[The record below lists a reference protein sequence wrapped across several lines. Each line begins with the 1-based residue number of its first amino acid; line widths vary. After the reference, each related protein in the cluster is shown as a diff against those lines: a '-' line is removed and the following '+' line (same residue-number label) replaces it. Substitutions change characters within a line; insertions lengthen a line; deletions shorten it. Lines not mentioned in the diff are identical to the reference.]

1 MTNYREQYKRLL
13 TEYERLGGN
22 LQGVPRFYSLENEA
36 KLRREMSKLA
46 NKPICQL
53 ENEPIS
59 KLANEQ
65 IRKLEN
71 ETNRQI
77 DKSANRLISD
87 YPQSLHPVYL
97 AKKNHWLQACSLKLS
112 LNALPA
118 DQESQAR
125 TLQQQLWQLFEE
137 MDACDTVLDHWLKYK
152 RILLPAAP
160 SQEEALDKLSP
171 TQLVQRLHTLRSNI
185 VSREKSLIKWR
196 LQAAESEGENFTLIE
211 KIFRKTE
218 ELKQLKL
225 LVKTIEKKIENEVD
239 TKKTSKPV
247 P

>member
-1 MTNYREQYKRLL
+1 MSNYREQYKRLL
-13 TEYERLGGN
+13 SEYERLGGN

-36 KLRREMSKLA
+36 KLRREMSKLS
-46 NKPICQL
+46 NLPMSQL
-53 ENEPIS
+53 APEPP
-59 KLANEQ
+59 KGDNP
-65 IRKLEN
+65 K
-71 ETNRQI
+71 I
-77 DKSANRLISD
+77 DKSANQKIDKLISD
-87 YPQSLHPVYL
+87 YPQALHPVYL
-97 AKKNHWLQACSLKLS
+97 AKKNHWLQACSLKLQ

-125 TLQQQLWQLFEE
+125 ALQQQLWHLFEE
-137 MDACDTVLDHWLKYK
+137 MDACDTMLDHWINYK
-152 RILLPAAP
+152 RILLPANP
-160 SQEEALDKLSP
+160 TQEEALDKLSP

-225 LVKTIEKKIENEVD
+225 LVKTIEKKINV
-239 TKKTSKPV
+239 K
-247 P
+247 

>member
-1 MTNYREQYKRLL
+1 MSNYREQYKRLL
-13 TEYERLGGN
+13 IEYERLGGN

-46 NKPICQL
+46 NLPMSQL
-53 ENEPIS
+53 APEPPKGDNPKIDKS
-59 KLANEQ
+59 
-65 IRKLEN
+65 
-71 ETNRQI
+71 TNSPCGSHQI
-77 DKSANRLISD
+77 DKLISD
-87 YPQSLHPVYL
+87 YPQTLHPVYL
-97 AKKNHWLQACSLKLS
+97 AKKKQWLQACSLKLS

-125 TLQQQLWQLFEE
+125 ALQQQLWQLFEE

-152 RILLPAAP
+152 RILLPDAP

-185 VSREKSLIKWR
+185 VSREKNLIKWR

-225 LVKTIEKKIENEVD
+225 LVKTIEKKM
-239 TKKTSKPV
+239 K
-247 P
+247 

>member
-13 TEYERLGGN
+13 IEYERLGGN

-36 KLRREMSKLA
+36 KLRREMNKLANKPISKLANEPMSQFA

-53 ENEPIS
+53 ENSPCGS
-59 KLANEQ
+59 H
-65 IRKLEN
+65 
-71 ETNRQI
+71 QI
-77 DKSANRLISD
+77 DKSANRQIDKLISD
-87 YPQSLHPVYL
+87 YPQTLHPVYL

-125 TLQQQLWQLFEE
+125 ALQQQLWQLFEE

-225 LVKTIEKKIENEVD
+225 LVKAIEKKIE
-239 TKKTSKPV
+239 KSC
-247 P
+247 

>member
-1 MTNYREQYKRLL
+1 MSNYREQYKRLL
-13 TEYERLGGN
+13 SEYERLGGN

-46 NKPICQL
+46 NLPMSQL
-53 ENEPIS
+53 VPEPP
-59 KLANEQ
+59 KGDNP
-65 IRKLEN
+65 K
-71 ETNRQI
+71 I
-77 DKSANRLISD
+77 DKSANRQIDKLISD
-87 YPQSLHPVYL
+87 YPQTLHPVYL

-118 DQESQAR
+118 HQESQAR
-125 TLQQQLWQLFEE
+125 ALQQQLWHLFEE
-137 MDACDTVLDHWLKYK
+137 MDACDTVLDHWIKYK
-152 RILLPAAP
+152 RILLPTAP

-196 LQAAESEGENFTLIE
+196 LQATESEEENFTLVE

-225 LVKTIEKKIENEVD
+225 LVKTIEKKIE
-239 TKKTSKPV
+239 KSC
-247 P
+247 

>member
-36 KLRREMSKLA
+36 KLRREISKLE
-46 NKPICQL
+46 NEKISKLENEKISKLENEKISKLENEKISKL
-53 ENEPIS
+53 ENEP
-59 KLANEQ
+59 
-65 IRKLEN
+65 
-71 ETNRQI
+71 
-77 DKSANRLISD
+77 NRLIAD
-87 YPQSLHPVYL
+87 YPQTLHPVYL

-125 TLQQQLWQLFEE
+125 ALQQQLWQLFEE
-137 MDACDTVLDHWLKYK
+137 MDACDTVLDHWSKYK
-152 RILLPAAP
+152 RILSSPAP
-160 SQEEALDKLSP
+160 SQEEALDKLTP
-171 TQLVQRLHTLRSNI
+171 VQLVQRLHTLRSNI

-225 LVKTIEKKIENEVD
+225 LVKTIEKKL
-239 TKKTSKPV
+239 K
-247 P
+247 

>member
-36 KLRREMSKLA
+36 KLRREMSKLV
-46 NKPICQL
+46 NKPISQL
-53 ENEPIS
+53 GNEP
-59 KLANEQ
+59 NPQ
-65 IRKLEN
+65 IDKSEN
-71 ETNRQI
+71 SPCGSHQI
-77 DKSANRLISD
+77 DKSANRQIDKLISD
-87 YPQSLHPVYL
+87 YPQTLHPVYL

-125 TLQQQLWQLFEE
+125 SLQQQLWQLFEE
-137 MDACDTVLDHWLKYK
+137 MDACDTILDHWSKYK
-152 RILLPAAP
+152 RILSSPAP
-160 SQEEALDKLSP
+160 TQEEALDKLTP
-171 TQLVQRLHTLRSNI
+171 AQLVQRLHTLRSNI

-225 LVKTIEKKIENEVD
+225 LVKTIEKKIENEVIF
-239 TKKTSKPV
+239 
-247 P
+247 

>member
-13 TEYERLGGN
+13 IEYERLGGN

-46 NKPICQL
+46 NKPI
-53 ENEPIS
+53 S
-59 KLANEQ
+59 
-65 IRKLEN
+65 KLEN
-71 ETNRQI
+71 ELNPETDKLANSPCGSHQI
-77 DKSANRLISD
+77 DKLISD
-87 YPQSLHPVYL
+87 YPQALHPVYL
-97 AKKNHWLQACSLKLS
+97 AKKKHWLQACSLKLS

-125 TLQQQLWQLFEE
+125 ALQQQLWHLFEE

-196 LQAAESEGENFTLIE
+196 LQADESEEENFTLIE

-225 LVKTIEKKIENEVD
+225 LVKTIEKKIENEVIF
-239 TKKTSKPV
+239 
-247 P
+247 

>member
-36 KLRREMSKLA
+36 KLRREISKLE
-46 NKPICQL
+46 NEEISKL

-59 KLANEQ
+59 KL
-65 IRKLEN
+65 EN
-71 ETNRQI
+71 EP
-77 DKSANRLISD
+77 NRLIAD
-87 YPQSLHPVYL
+87 YPQALHPVYL

-137 MDACDTVLDHWLKYK
+137 MDACDTVLDYWSKHK
-152 RILLPAAP
+152 RILSSPAP
-160 SQEEALDKLSP
+160 SQEGELDKLTP
-171 TQLVQRLHTLRSNI
+171 VQLVQRLHTLRSNI

-196 LQAAESEGENFTLIE
+196 LQAAESEGENFTLAE

-218 ELKQLKL
+218 ELEQLKL
-225 LVKTIEKKIENEVD
+225 LVKTIEKKIE
-239 TKKTSKPV
+239 KSC
-247 P
+247 

>member
-13 TEYERLGGN
+13 IEYERLGGN

-46 NKPICQL
+46 NKPISKL

-59 KLANEQ
+59 QCANDP
-65 IRKLEN
+65 
-71 ETNRQI
+71 NRQI
-77 DKSANRLISD
+77 DKSANQKIDKLISD
-87 YPQSLHPVYL
+87 YPQTLHPVYL

-125 TLQQQLWQLFEE
+125 TLQQQLWHLFEE

-152 RILLPAAP
+152 RILLPTAP

-196 LQAAESEGENFTLIE
+196 LQADESEGENFTLIE

-225 LVKTIEKKIENEVD
+225 LVKTIEKKL
-239 TKKTSKPV
+239 K
-247 P
+247 

>member
-13 TEYERLGGN
+13 IEYERLGGN

-46 NKPICQL
+46 NLPMSQL
-53 ENEPIS
+53 APEPP
-59 KLANEQ
+59 KGDNP
-65 IRKLEN
+65 K
-71 ETNRQI
+71 I
-77 DKSANRLISD
+77 DKSANRQIDKLISD

-97 AKKNHWLQACSLKLS
+97 AKKNHWLKACSLKLS

-125 TLQQQLWQLFEE
+125 ALQQQLWQLFEE
-137 MDACDTVLDHWLKYK
+137 MDACDTVLDHWIKYK
-152 RILLPAAP
+152 RILLPATP

-185 VSREKSLIKWR
+185 VSREKSLKKWR
-196 LQAAESEGENFTLIE
+196 LQADESEGENFTLAE

-218 ELKQLKL
+218 ELEQLKL
-225 LVKTIEKKIENEVD
+225 LVKTIEKKIEI
-239 TKKTSKPV
+239 K
-247 P
+247 

>member
-13 TEYERLGGN
+13 IEYERLGGN

-36 KLRREMSKLA
+36 KLKA
-46 NKPICQL
+46 KI
-53 ENEPIS
+53 
-59 KLANEQ
+59 
-65 IRKLEN
+65 
-71 ETNRQI
+71 
-77 DKSANRLISD
+77 KSLTPRSPLSQVEGDNPKSVTSSTSVLPLSLGEGAGVRIIAD
-87 YPQSLHPVYL
+87 YPQTLHPVYL

-125 TLQQQLWQLFEE
+125 ALQQQLWHLFEE
-137 MDACDTVLDHWLKYK
+137 MDACDTVLDHWIKYK
-152 RILLPAAP
+152 RILLPAAL

-196 LQAAESEGENFTLIE
+196 LQADESEEENFTLIE

-225 LVKTIEKKIENEVD
+225 LVKTIEKKIE
-239 TKKTSKPV
+239 KSC
-247 P
+247 

>member
-46 NKPICQL
+46 NLPMSQL
-53 ENEPIS
+53 ASDPPKEDNP
-59 KLANEQ
+59 K
-65 IRKLEN
+65 
-71 ETNRQI
+71 I
-77 DKSANRLISD
+77 DKS
-87 YPQSLHPVYL
+87 
-97 AKKNHWLQACSLKLS
+97 KNHWLQACSLKLS

-125 TLQQQLWQLFEE
+125 ALQQQLWQLFEE
-137 MDACDTVLDHWLKYK
+137 MDACDTVLDHWSKYK
-152 RILLPAAP
+152 RILLPANP
-160 SQEEALDKLSP
+160 TQEEELDKLSP

-185 VSREKSLIKWR
+185 VSREKSLRKWR
-196 LQAAESEGENFTLIE
+196 LQAAESEGENFTLAE

-218 ELKQLKL
+218 ELEQLKL
-225 LVKTIEKKIENEVD
+225 LVKTIEKKIENEVIF
-239 TKKTSKPV
+239 
-247 P
+247 

>member
-13 TEYERLGGN
+13 IEYERLGGN

-46 NKPICQL
+46 NLPMSQL
-53 ENEPIS
+53 APEPL
-59 KLANEQ
+59 KGDNP
-65 IRKLEN
+65 K
-71 ETNRQI
+71 I
-77 DKSANRLISD
+77 DKSANRQIDKLISD
-87 YPQSLHPVYL
+87 YPQTLHPVYL

-125 TLQQQLWQLFEE
+125 ALQQQLWRLFEE
-137 MDACDTVLDHWLKYK
+137 IDACDTILDHWSKYK
-152 RILLPAAP
+152 RILLPANP
-160 SQEEALDKLSP
+160 TQEEALDKLSP
-171 TQLVQRLHTLRSNI
+171 TQLLQRLHTLRSNI

-196 LQAAESEGENFTLIE
+196 LQATESEGENFTLIE

-225 LVKTIEKKIENEVD
+225 LVKTIEKKIENEVIF
-239 TKKTSKPV
+239 
-247 P
+247 

>member
-1 MTNYREQYKRLL
+1 MNNYREQYKRLL
-13 TEYERLGGN
+13 IEYERLGGN

-36 KLRREMSKLA
+36 KLRREMSKLS
-46 NKPICQL
+46 NLPMSQL
-53 ENEPIS
+53 APEPP
-59 KLANEQ
+59 KGDNP
-65 IRKLEN
+65 K
-71 ETNRQI
+71 I
-77 DKSANRLISD
+77 DKSANQKIDKLISD
-87 YPQSLHPVYL
+87 YPQALHPVYL
-97 AKKNHWLQACSLKLS
+97 AKKNHWLQACSLKLQ

-118 DQESQAR
+118 HQESQAR
-125 TLQQQLWQLFEE
+125 ALQQQLWHLFEE
-137 MDACDTVLDHWLKYK
+137 MDACDTVLDHWTKYK
-152 RILLPAAP
+152 RILLPTAP

-225 LVKTIEKKIENEVD
+225 LVKTIEKKIE
-239 TKKTSKPV
+239 KSC
-247 P
+247 

>member
-13 TEYERLGGN
+13 IEYERLGGN

-46 NKPICQL
+46 NKPMSQFANEPICQL
-53 ENEPIS
+53 ENSPCGS
-59 KLANEQ
+59 H
-65 IRKLEN
+65 
-71 ETNRQI
+71 QI
-77 DKSANRLISD
+77 DKSANRQIDKLISD
-87 YPQSLHPVYL
+87 YPPALHPVYL
-97 AKKNHWLQACSLKLS
+97 AKKNLWLQACSLKLS

-125 TLQQQLWQLFEE
+125 ALQQQLWQLFEE

-196 LQAAESEGENFTLIE
+196 LQADESEGENFTLIE

-225 LVKTIEKKIENEVD
+225 LVKTIEKKIENEEPY
-239 TKKTSKPV
+239 KKNF
-247 P
+247 

>member
-1 MTNYREQYKRLL
+1 ML

-46 NKPICQL
+46 NLPMSQL
-53 ENEPIS
+53 APEPP
-59 KLANEQ
+59 KGDNP
-65 IRKLEN
+65 K
-71 ETNRQI
+71 I
-77 DKSANRLISD
+77 DKSANRQIDKLISD
-87 YPQSLHPVYL
+87 YPQTLHPVYL

-118 DQESQAR
+118 HQESQAR

-137 MDACDTVLDHWLKYK
+137 MDACDTVLDYWSKHK
-152 RILLPAAP
+152 RILSSPAP
-160 SQEEALDKLSP
+160 TQEEALDKLSP

-196 LQAAESEGENFTLIE
+196 LQAAESEEENFTLAE

-218 ELKQLKL
+218 ELEQLKL
-225 LVKTIEKKIENEVD
+225 LVKTIEKKIE
-239 TKKTSKPV
+239 KSC
-247 P
+247 

>member
-36 KLRREMSKLA
+36 KLRREISKLA
-46 NKPICQL
+46 NKQISKL

-59 KLANEQ
+59 KLENEP
-65 IRKLEN
+65 ISKLEN
-71 ETNRQI
+71 EP
-77 DKSANRLISD
+77 NRLISD
-87 YPQSLHPVYL
+87 YPQTLHPVYL

-118 DQESQAR
+118 HQESQAR
-125 TLQQQLWQLFEE
+125 ALQQQLWQLFEE
-137 MDACDTVLDHWLKYK
+137 MDACDTVLDHWSKYK

-196 LQAAESEGENFTLIE
+196 LQAAESEEENFTLAE

-218 ELKQLKL
+218 ELEQLKL
-225 LVKTIEKKIENEVD
+225 LVKTIEKKIEM
-239 TKKTSKPV
+239 K
-247 P
+247 

>member
-1 MTNYREQYKRLL
+1 MTNYREQYKCLL
-13 TEYERLGGN
+13 IEYERLGGN

-46 NKPICQL
+46 NKPISKL

-59 KLANEQ
+59 KLENEQ

-87 YPQSLHPVYL
+87 YPQALHPVYL
-97 AKKNHWLQACSLKLS
+97 TKKKHWLQACSLKLS

-225 LVKTIEKKIENEVD
+225 LVKTIEKKL
-239 TKKTSKPV
+239 K
-247 P
+247 

>member
-1 MTNYREQYKRLL
+1 MINYREQYKRLL

-46 NKPICQL
+46 NLPISKL

-59 KLANEQ
+59 KL
-65 IRKLEN
+65 EN
-71 ETNRQI
+71 EPISPCGSHQI
-77 DKSANRLISD
+77 DKSANRQIDKLISD
-87 YPQSLHPVYL
+87 YPQTLHPVYL

-125 TLQQQLWQLFEE
+125 SLQKQLWQLFEE
-137 MDACDTVLDHWLKYK
+137 MDPCDTILDHWSKYK
-152 RILLPAAP
+152 RILSSSAP
-160 SQEEALDKLSP
+160 TQEEELDKLSP

-185 VSREKSLIKWR
+185 VSREKSLKKWR
-196 LQAAESEGENFTLIE
+196 LQAAESEGENFTLAE

-218 ELKQLKL
+218 ELEQLKL
-225 LVKTIEKKIENEVD
+225 LVKTIEKKIEM
-239 TKKTSKPV
+239 K
-247 P
+247 

>member
-46 NKPICQL
+46 NLPMSQL
-53 ENEPIS
+53 APEPP
-59 KLANEQ
+59 KEDNP
-65 IRKLEN
+65 K
-71 ETNRQI
+71 I
-77 DKSANRLISD
+77 DKSANRQIDKLISD
-87 YPQSLHPVYL
+87 YPQTLHPVYL

-125 TLQQQLWQLFEE
+125 ALQQQLWRLFEE
-137 MDACDTVLDHWLKYK
+137 MDACDTILDHWSKYK
-152 RILLPAAP
+152 RILLPANP
-160 SQEEALDKLSP
+160 TQEEALDKLSP

-185 VSREKSLIKWR
+185 VSREKSLKKWR
-196 LQAAESEGENFTLIE
+196 LQAAESEGENFTLAE

-218 ELKQLKL
+218 ELEQLKL

>member
-1 MTNYREQYKRLL
+1 MINYREQYKRLL
-13 TEYERLGGN
+13 IEYERLGGN

-46 NKPICQL
+46 NKPISKL

-59 KLANEQ
+59 PCGSH
-65 IRKLEN
+65 
-71 ETNRQI
+71 QI
-77 DKSANRLISD
+77 DKLISD

-125 TLQQQLWQLFEE
+125 ALQQQLWQLFEE
-137 MDACDTVLDHWLKYK
+137 MDACDTVLDYWSKHK
-152 RILLPAAP
+152 RILSSANPT
-160 SQEEALDKLSP
+160 QEEELDKLTP

-185 VSREKSLIKWR
+185 VSREKSLKKWR
-196 LQAAESEGENFTLIE
+196 LQAAESEGENFTLVE

-218 ELKQLKL
+218 ELEQLKL
-225 LVKTIEKKIENEVD
+225 LIKTIEKKIEI
-239 TKKTSKPV
+239 K
-247 P
+247 

>member
-13 TEYERLGGN
+13 IEYERLGGN

-46 NKPICQL
+46 NKPISQL

-59 KLANEQ
+59 PCGSH
-65 IRKLEN
+65 
-71 ETNRQI
+71 QI
-77 DKSANRLISD
+77 DKSENSPCGSHQIDKLISD
-87 YPQSLHPVYL
+87 YPQTLHPVYF
-97 AKKNHWLQACSLKLS
+97 AKKNHWLKACSLKLS

-225 LVKTIEKKIENEVD
+225 LVKTIEKKM
-239 TKKTSKPV
+239 K
-247 P
+247 

>member
-46 NKPICQL
+46 NL
-53 ENEPIS
+53 PIS
-59 KLANEQ
+59 KL
-65 IRKLEN
+65 EN
-71 ETNRQI
+71 ELNPETDKLANSPCGSHQI
-77 DKSANRLISD
+77 DKLISD
-87 YPQSLHPVYL
+87 YPQALHPVYL

-125 TLQQQLWQLFEE
+125 ALQQQLWRLFEE
-137 MDACDTVLDHWLKYK
+137 MDACDTILDHWSKYK
-152 RILLPAAP
+152 RILLPANP
-160 SQEEALDKLSP
+160 TQEEALDKLSP

-185 VSREKSLIKWR
+185 VSREKSLRKWV
-196 LQAAESEGENFTLIE
+196 LQAESEGENFTLIE

-225 LVKTIEKKIENEVD
+225 LVKTIEKKIEM
-239 TKKTSKPV
+239 K
-247 P
+247 

>member
-46 NKPICQL
+46 NL
-53 ENEPIS
+53 PIS
-59 KLANEQ
+59 KL
-65 IRKLEN
+65 EN
-71 ETNRQI
+71 ELNPETDKLANSPCGSHQI
-77 DKSANRLISD
+77 DKLISD
-87 YPQSLHPVYL
+87 YPQALHPVYL

-137 MDACDTVLDHWLKYK
+137 MDACDTVLDHWVKYK

-185 VSREKSLIKWR
+185 VSREKSLRKWV
-196 LQAAESEGENFTLIE
+196 LQAESEGENFTLIE

>member
-1 MTNYREQYKRLL
+1 MSNYREQYKRLL
-13 TEYERLGGN
+13 SEYERLGGN

-36 KLRREMSKLA
+36 KLRREMSKLS
-46 NKPICQL
+46 NLPMSQL
-53 ENEPIS
+53 APEPP
-59 KLANEQ
+59 KGDNP
-65 IRKLEN
+65 K
-71 ETNRQI
+71 I
-77 DKSANRLISD
+77 DKSANQKIDKLISD
-87 YPQSLHPVYL
+87 YPQALHPVYL
-97 AKKNHWLQACSLKLS
+97 AKKNHWLQACSLKLQ

-125 TLQQQLWQLFEE
+125 ALQQQLWHLFEE
-137 MDACDTVLDHWLKYK
+137 MDACDTMLDHWIKYK
-152 RILLPAAP
+152 RILLPANP
-160 SQEEALDKLSP
+160 TQEEALDKLSP

-225 LVKTIEKKIENEVD
+225 LVKTIEKKINV
-239 TKKTSKPV
+239 K
-247 P
+247 

>member
-13 TEYERLGGN
+13 IEYERLGGN

-46 NKPICQL
+46 NLPMSQL

-59 KLANEQ
+59 PCGSH
-65 IRKLEN
+65 
-71 ETNRQI
+71 QI
-77 DKSANRLISD
+77 DKSANQKIDKLISD
-87 YPQSLHPVYL
+87 YPQALHPVYL
-97 AKKNHWLQACSLKLS
+97 AKKKQWLQACSLKLQ

-125 TLQQQLWQLFEE
+125 ALQQQLWQLFEE
-137 MDACDTVLDHWLKYK
+137 MDACDTVLDHWIKYK
-152 RILLPAAP
+152 RILLPTAP

-185 VSREKSLIKWR
+185 VSREKSLKKWR
-196 LQAAESEGENFTLIE
+196 LQAAESEGENFTLAE

-218 ELKQLKL
+218 ELEQLKL
-225 LVKTIEKKIENEVD
+225 LVKTIEKKIEM
-239 TKKTSKPV
+239 K
-247 P
+247 

>member
-46 NKPICQL
+46 NKPISKL

-59 KLANEQ
+59 PCGSH
-65 IRKLEN
+65 
-71 ETNRQI
+71 QI
-77 DKSANRLISD
+77 DKSANRQIDKLISD

-125 TLQQQLWQLFEE
+125 ALQQQLWHLFEE
-137 MDACDTVLDHWLKYK
+137 MDACDTILDHWSKYK

-196 LQAAESEGENFTLIE
+196 LQATESEGENFTLIE

-225 LVKTIEKKIENEVD
+225 LVKTIEKKIE
-239 TKKTSKPV
+239 KSC
-247 P
+247 

>member
-46 NKPICQL
+46 NL
-53 ENEPIS
+53 PIS
-59 KLANEQ
+59 PCGSH
-65 IRKLEN
+65 
-71 ETNRQI
+71 QI
-77 DKSANRLISD
+77 DKSANSPCGSHQIDKLISD
-87 YPQSLHPVYL
+87 YPQTLHPVYL

-118 DQESQAR
+118 HQESQAR
-125 TLQQQLWQLFEE
+125 ALQQQLWHLFEE

-160 SQEEALDKLSP
+160 SQEEALDKLTP
-171 TQLVQRLHTLRSNI
+171 AQLVQRLHTLRSNI

-196 LQAAESEGENFTLIE
+196 LQADESEGENFTLAE

-218 ELKQLKL
+218 ELEQLKL
-225 LVKTIEKKIENEVD
+225 LVKTIEKKIEM
-239 TKKTSKPV
+239 K
-247 P
+247 

>member
-1 MTNYREQYKRLL
+1 MINYREQYKRLL

-46 NKPICQL
+46 NKPI
-53 ENEPIS
+53 S
-59 KLANEQ
+59 
-65 IRKLEN
+65 KLEN
-71 ETNRQI
+71 ESISPCGSHQI
-77 DKSANRLISD
+77 DKSANQKIDKLISD
-87 YPQSLHPVYL
+87 YPQTLHPVYL

-137 MDACDTVLDHWLKYK
+137 MDACDTVLDHWSKYK

-185 VSREKSLIKWR
+185 VSREKSLKKWR
-196 LQAAESEGENFTLIE
+196 LQAAESEGENFTLAE

-218 ELKQLKL
+218 ELEQLKL

>member
-13 TEYERLGGN
+13 IEYERLGGN

-46 NKPICQL
+46 NKPISQCAPL
-53 ENEPIS
+53 KKEDNP
-59 KLANEQ
+59 
-65 IRKLEN
+65 
-71 ETNRQI
+71 ET
-77 DKSANRLISD
+77 DKSANSPRGSHQIDKLISD
-87 YPQSLHPVYL
+87 YPQALHPVYL
-97 AKKNHWLQACSLKLS
+97 AKKNHWLKACSLKLS

-118 DQESQAR
+118 HQESQAR
-125 TLQQQLWQLFEE
+125 ALQQQLWQLFEE
-137 MDACDTVLDHWLKYK
+137 MDACDTVLDHWSKYK

-196 LQAAESEGENFTLIE
+196 LQATESEGENFTLIE

-225 LVKTIEKKIENEVD
+225 LVKTIEKKINV
-239 TKKTSKPV
+239 K
-247 P
+247 